1 MVLGW
6 FWEGF
11 WDDFSMIFCNSFE
24 KRDFVKICILP
35 RKNHYFQAFEFLKT
49 NKKNDTNL
57 IKN

>member
-11 WDDFSMIFCNSFE
+11 WDDFSVIFCNSFE

-35 RKNHYFQAFEFLKT
+35 RKNHYFQVFELFKTILKT
-49 NKKNDTNL
+49 
-57 IKN
+57 IKI